1 MIVPCQH
8 TKRAM
13 DDFTRAYYELEFKCS
28 FLSKGDDEFQD
39 FFCEIMEK
47 RYPGDF
53 IRVRP
58 WGNVGDRKNDGYL
71 KSKRI
76 LFQVYAP
83 NEMKATKAIAKIQE
97 DFNGALPYWEEYFD
111 TWVFVHNSRR
121 GLGPDVT
128 KTLLD
133 IDADNAQIQVTHW
146 GYEELRQEVFGLS
159 EENLASLLG
168 HAPARQNMLQLG
180 YDSLQI
186 VLSTIARKPPLPVQ
200 DIRPVPPDKLSANA
214 LSPHAE
220 TLLSAGMTRADL
232 VGRFFDDWHDPTFGN
247 EIAEAFRQEYK
258 RLRDQSLLPDEIFQQ
273 LWIFAGGEQKGAPDH
288 ETAVI
293 AVLAYLFEKCD
304 IFEEPLPR
312 R

>member
-1 MIVPCQH
+1 
-8 TKRAM
+8 M
-13 DDFTRAYYELEFKCS
+13 DDFTRAHYELKFEIS
-28 FLSKGDDEFQD
+28 FLRKGGNEFQD
-39 FFCEIMEK
+39 FFSEIMEK

-58 WGNVGDRKNDGYL
+58 WGKVGDRKNDGYL

-83 NEMKATKAIAKIQE
+83 NEMEATKAIAKIQE
-97 DFNGALPYWEEYFD
+97 DFDGALPYWKKYFD
-111 TWVFVHNSRR
+111 IWVFVHNSRE

-128 KTLLD
+128 KKMLD

-159 EENLASLLG
+159 EEDLASLLG
-168 HAPARQNMLQLG
+168 PAPARQIMLQLG

-186 VLSTIARKPPLPVQ
+186 VLSTIARKPPLPEQ

-214 LSPHAE
+214 LSPYAE
-220 TLLSAGMTRADL
+220 TLLSVGMTRADL
-232 VGRFFDDWHDPTFGN
+232 VGKFFDDWHDPTFGN
-247 EIAEAFRQEYK
+247 EVAEAFSQEYK
-258 RLRDQSLLPDEIFQQ
+258 RLRDQNLPPDRIFQR
-273 LWIFAGGEQKGAPDH
+273 LWIFAGGEPKGTPDH
-288 ETAVI
+288 ETAVM

-304 IFEEPLPR
+304 IFEEPPLGQ
-312 R
+312 